1 MNEQKMPDFGGP
13 GGPGGPMGG
22 PPKAGYTEKTYET
35 DWILTESTQYPSGIV
50 LKEGSLPA
58 ASEGKAL
65 LMTVDGVPTTIAPG
79 TYPGK
84 VVFTVYTL
92 TNIPA
97 AYTRRADAA
106 NRIGGRCG
114 ELYRSAGTADA
125 GRYDHEDRRSERH
138 HCGRRNTEGALC
150 HCRQHFPL
158 LQRRQQ

>member
-58 ASEGKAL
+58 ASEGKVL

-97 AYTRRADAA
+97 TQAELSCGDFRTALHIRDGQMLPTGLEAVAGNYTAA
-106 NRIGGRCG
+106 LDG
-114 ELYRSAGTADA
+114 
-125 GRYDHEDRRSERH
+125 
-138 HCGRRNTEGALC
+138 
-150 HCRQHFPL
+150 
-158 LQRRQQ
+158 

>member
-1 MNEQKMPDFGGP
+1 
-13 GGPGGPMGG
+13 MGG

-97 AYTRRADAA
+97 TQAELSCGDFRTALHIRD
-106 NRIGGRCG
+106 GRCCQQDWRP
-114 ELYRSAGTADA
+114 LRGTI
-125 GRYDHEDRRSERH
+125 
-138 HCGRRNTEGALC
+138 
-150 HCRQHFPL
+150 P
-158 LQRRQQ
+158 QRRDG